1 MEMKNL
7 QNLRKLS
14 YIILYIF
21 IALLI
26 LSTPAAAEFFQG
38 NLTEFVK
45 SEKIISIPIFAPAA
59 KIEIEAGTDTILS
72 AADKEDI
79 SLKAGETYFISQND
93 IKKSKETQTAAEEL
107 RAGWGIQIM
116 ASSTEEKAKDF
127 KAEAAAKIEAEL
139 TILAEDE
146 LFKVVAG
153 FYDDRNEAEKLQQD
167 LEAVGYNGWP
177 RELELA
183 ENRNIAKAEAET
195 VKEVEAATE
204 TEAATENKAE
214 TENKVGAAADS
225 PSSQEGLILYNEA
238 GEKLKEAYVFEIAG
252 EFKANSKAMQGQFQ
266 FGPLADSVLF
276 SYKTE
281 LEELTAHLLQNYFSL
296 AAPSRALKAQAV
308 LYRTSILY
316 QLETQGA
323 RLENLNYLKFG
334 SLNPVFKE
342 AAAATKSEVLIR
354 DQEFYYN
361 QDFSLKK
368 INKPKTGTVA
378 LAQAEYNYEEIIN
391 YYYDRSEIVDLNNL
405 IDSEEK
411 LSARIERG
419 LYLKE
424 IRQMSWSGPRV
435 ITVIDYNLDNDRLKL
450 KPVLAQGLV
459 PGREDLAD
467 LIKKHKAI
475 AGVNGGYFHYSGRP
489 LGLLYINRELVS
501 EPLHQRSALLIDQD
515 NNISF
520 AQVDWQGELLIGA
533 SELKIKIDGVNREA
547 KKEEVIVFNYF
558 YGPRMSALDQDHY
571 DLVVRD
577 NKILGVENKAGVKTA
592 IPPDGFIIRFSAQ
605 RSDLKNLIPELKN
618 KKITLNYN
626 FSPNLNEKKI
636 VHAVGGGPRLLKAG
650 KIEISGQEENFQNDI
665 LNGRAPRTAVALT
678 KDNHLL
684 LLTIDGRQSDLSVG
698 MSLEELAQTLKDLG
712 AVEAINLDGGG
723 SARMVIRG
731 FTMSNPSEKRL
742 ISNGVVVDE
751 KNN

>member
-7 QNLRKLS
+7 QNLRKFS
-14 YIILYIF
+14 DIILYIF
-21 IALLI
+21 VALLI

-45 SEKIISIPIFAPAA
+45 TEKIISIPIFSPAE
-59 KIEIEAGTDTILS
+59 KIEAGTDTILS

-93 IKKSKETQTAAEEL
+93 IKKRKETQTAAEEL

-116 ASSTEEKAKDF
+116 ASSTEAKAKAF

-139 TILAEDE
+139 IILAEDE

-153 FYDDRNEAEKLQQD
+153 FYDQRNEAEKLQQD
-167 LEAVGYNGWP
+167 LEAAGYNGWP

-195 VKEVEAATE
+195 VKEAKAAKE
-204 TEAATENKAE
+204 TEVETENKVEA
-214 TENKVGAAADS
+214 ENKVGAAADS
-225 PSSQEGLILYNEA
+225 SPEQKGLILYNQA
-238 GEKLKEAYVFEIAG
+238 GEKLKEAYVFEIEG
-252 EFKANSKAMQGQFQ
+252 EFKANSKKMQGEFQ

-281 LEELTAHLLQNYFSL
+281 IEELTAHLLQNYFSL

-354 DQEFYYN
+354 DNEFYYN
-361 QDFSLKK
+361 KDFSLKR

-391 YYYDRSEIVDLNNL
+391 YYYDRSEIVNLNNL

-435 ITVIDYNLDNDRLKL
+435 ITVIDYNLDNDRVKL

-467 LIKKHKAI
+467 LIKRHKAI

-489 LGLLYINRELVS
+489 LGLLYINQELVS
-501 EPLHQRSALLIDQD
+501 EPIHQRSALLIDRD

-520 AQVDWQGELLIGA
+520 AQVDWQGELLIGPA
-533 SELKIKIDGVNREA
+533 EHKIKIDGVNREA
-547 KKEEVIVFNYF
+547 KKEEIIVFNYF

-571 DLVVRD
+571 DVVVRD
-577 NKILGVENKAGVKTA
+577 NKILGVENKAGVQTA

-605 RSDLKNLIPELKN
+605 RSDIKNLIPELKN

-626 FSPNLNEKKI
+626 FSPNLNENKI

-650 KIEISGQEENFQNDI
+650 KINISGQEENFQNDI

-742 ISNGVVVDE
+742 ISNGVIVDE
-751 KNN
+751 KDN